1 MSQATVA
8 SPTSLVISRTYP
20 ASVDRVFKAWTDA
33 NQLGQWFAP
42 TDDYTTKANVDLRV
56 GHEYR
61 IAITHKGGN
70 VHTILGTPQARLH
83 LALGRWPGIR
93 HPRHRRLHPGGKRHQ
108 RHHHPRAVHHHRGP
122 RQAQRRLERMPQPLG
137 ARSHNSR
144 TVAPQ
149 NRLPA
154 AKLRPIQEK
163 SWQIR
168 SST

>member
-1 MSQATVA
+1 MSQAAVA

-70 VHTILGTPQARLH
+70 VHTILGTYRLIEPPRK
-83 LALGRWPGIR
+83 LVYTWRWE
-93 HPRHRRLHPGGKRHQ
+93 GGPMADTLVTVDFAPDGEVTKVTITHEQFTNTEDRDK
-108 RHHHPRAVHHHRGP
+108 
-122 RQAQRRLERMPQPLG
+122 
-137 ARSHNSR
+137 HNEGWNGCL
-144 TVAPQ
+144 
-149 NRLPA
+149 NRLQRTLTTP
-154 AKLRPIQEK
+154 
-163 SWQIR
+163 
-168 SST
+168 SSY

>member
-1 MSQATVA
+1 MSQAAVA

-70 VHTILGTPQARLH
+70 VHTILGTYRVIEPPRKLVYTW
-83 LALGRWPGIR
+83 RWEN
-93 HPRHRRLHPGGKRHQ
+93 
-108 RHHHPRAVHHHRGP
+108 GP
-122 RQAQRRLERMPQPLG
+122 AADTLVTVDFTPDGEATKVTITHEQFTNTEDRDK
-137 ARSHNSR
+137 HNEGWNGCL
-144 TVAPQ
+144 
-149 NRLPA
+149 NRLQRTLTTA
-154 AKLRPIQEK
+154 V
-163 SWQIR
+163 
-168 SST
+168 

>member
-1 MSQATVA
+1 MSQAAVA

-70 VHTILGTPQARLH
+70 VHTILGTYRLIEPPRK
-83 LALGRWPGIR
+83 LVYTWRWE
-93 HPRHRRLHPGGKRHQ
+93 GGPSTDTLVTVDFNPDGDATKVTITHEQFTNTEDRDK
-108 RHHHPRAVHHHRGP
+108 
-122 RQAQRRLERMPQPLG
+122 
-137 ARSHNSR
+137 HNEGWNGCL
-144 TVAPQ
+144 
-149 NRLPA
+149 NRLQRT
-154 AKLRPIQEK
+154 LT
-163 SWQIR
+163 SV
-168 SST
+168 

>member
-1 MSQATVA
+1 MSQAAVA

-70 VHTILGTPQARLH
+70 VHTILGTYRLIEPPRK
-83 LALGRWPGIR
+83 LVYTWRWE
-93 HPRHRRLHPGGKRHQ
+93 GGPMADTLVTVDFAPEGDATRVTITHEQFTNTEDRDK
-108 RHHHPRAVHHHRGP
+108 
-122 RQAQRRLERMPQPLG
+122 
-137 ARSHNSR
+137 HNEGWNGCL
-144 TVAPQ
+144 
-149 NRLPA
+149 NRLQRTLTTA
-154 AKLRPIQEK
+154 I
-163 SWQIR
+163 
-168 SST
+168 

>member
-1 MSQATVA
+1 MSQAAVA

-70 VHTILGTPQARLH
+70 VHTILGTYRVIEPPRKLVYTW
-83 LALGRWPGIR
+83 RWE
-93 HPRHRRLHPGGKRHQ
+93 GGPMADTLVTVDFAPEGEATKVTITHEQFTNTEDRDK
-108 RHHHPRAVHHHRGP
+108 
-122 RQAQRRLERMPQPLG
+122 
-137 ARSHNSR
+137 HNEGWNGCL
-144 TVAPQ
+144 
-149 NRLPA
+149 NRLQRTLTTA
-154 AKLRPIQEK
+154 V
-163 SWQIR
+163 
-168 SST
+168 